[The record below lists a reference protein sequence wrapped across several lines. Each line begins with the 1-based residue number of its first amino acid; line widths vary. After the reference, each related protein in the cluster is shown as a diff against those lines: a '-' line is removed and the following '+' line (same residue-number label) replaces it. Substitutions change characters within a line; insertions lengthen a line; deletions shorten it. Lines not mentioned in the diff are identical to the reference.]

1 MEEQRRR
8 LEEGRRRLQDWI
20 ERGYK
25 GARRRIEISTIDDY
39 ATAAEIPTYTQK
51 RKQAAKF
58 RRVIHEGYLFVQV
71 IVFCVNVYLVMSA

>member
-39 ATAAEIPTYTQK
+39 ATAAEIPTYTQ
-51 RKQAAKF
+51 AAKF